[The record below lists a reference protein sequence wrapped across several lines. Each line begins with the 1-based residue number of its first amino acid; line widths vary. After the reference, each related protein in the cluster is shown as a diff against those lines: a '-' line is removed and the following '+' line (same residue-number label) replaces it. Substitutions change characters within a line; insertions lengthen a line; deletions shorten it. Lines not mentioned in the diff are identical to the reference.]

1 MVHPRISLVT
11 IGAIDLPVLR
21 SFYQKLGWQETE
33 FSNHQFSVF
42 RTAGVMLALFPLTE
56 LAKDAQI
63 SLDDWNQENIAQNQ
77 IRISKIALAINVDTP
92 DEVDEM
98 IQLISDAGGQILRG
112 ASDAFWGGRTAYFSD
127 PEQNLWEVA
136 WNPSAVFDERGGMI
150 SF

>member
-11 IGAIDLPVLR
+11 IGAIDLSVLR

-63 SLDDWNQENIAQNQ
+63 SLDGWNQENIAQNQ

-98 IQLISDAGGQILRG
+98 IQLISDSGGQILR
-112 ASDAFWGGRTAYFSD
+112 ACQQCVLGRTNSILLRPRTQPVGSCLESVSCF
-127 PEQNLWEVA
+127 
-136 WNPSAVFDERGGMI
+136 
-150 SF
+150 